1 MFINYPHHQK
11 KNSEFPFY
19 KEIHKFIKSEE
30 YLYWIKVCYQM
41 EKFRKMEKTCWKLQ
55 EELYIYTCTYMYIWK
70 RPKQHIKHSNDSDHY
85 ELNPEVQYN

>member
-1 MFINYPHHQK
+1 
-11 KNSEFPFY
+11 
-19 KEIHKFIKSEE
+19 
-30 YLYWIKVCYQM
+30 M